1 VFKSIGLT
9 ILSAVVFTGCASE
22 NKLVSL
28 PQSETPKTQ
37 TIAVGQ
43 VEVVETPRFIELRNQ
58 FQIVE
63 AEVRLLSERRE
74 RLLVNYTE
82 EYPGVIKVSKE
93 LTKAKEK
100 LKIAESLLNAER
112 EKLEYRVKNSPV

>member
-1 VFKSIGLT
+1 
-9 ILSAVVFTGCASE
+9 
-22 NKLVSL
+22 
-28 PQSETPKTQ
+28 
-37 TIAVGQ
+37 
-43 VEVVETPRFIELRNQ
+43 
-58 FQIVE
+58 
-63 AEVRLLSERRE
+63 
-74 RLLVNYTE
+74 LLVNYTE